1 MVNNIP
7 IQPMSNLSK
16 CLNQEYDKKA
26 METFYTKYHFHKL
39 TYKKAFAMQ
48 THNGKKTIYAH
59 LLTDK
64 AF

>member
-1 MVNNIP
+1 MIKSNGNVLYQIP
-7 IQPMSNLSK
+7 
-16 CLNQEYDKKA
+16 
-26 METFYTKYHFHKL
+26 FHKL

-48 THNGKKTIYAH
+48 TRNGKKTIYAH

>member
-1 MVNNIP
+1 
-7 IQPMSNLSK
+7 
-16 CLNQEYDKKA
+16 
-26 METFYTKYHFHKL
+26 METFYNQIPFHKL

-48 THNGKKTIYAH
+48 PATGKKTIYAH

>member
-1 MVNNIP
+1 
-7 IQPMSNLSK
+7 
-16 CLNQEYDKKA
+16 

-39 TYKKAFAMQ
+39 SYMKAVAMQ
-48 THNGKKTIYAH
+48 SRTGKKTIYAH